1 MALPSL
7 KPSQV
12 DAFATDVYAGLTRS
26 PQKVLPSKYLYDPLG
41 SALFE
46 VITHLPEYGLTRAD
60 DRLIRAHAQDILMRL
75 GPVGTV
81 AELGSGSGHK
91 TRWLLEACAR
101 RQPCTYCPI
110 EISPTAL
117 LHCERALSDI
127 NGVRVT
133 GIEREYL
140 PGLQH
145 VATLRQGK
153 ASSLLVLFLG
163 STIGNFAQGD
173 AQAFLADVRALLRP
187 GDAMLL
193 GTDLVKPRQQL
204 LEAYDDALGIT
215 SAFNLNL
222 LVRIN
227 RELGANFDVR
237 QFRHLARF
245 NNDTSAIEMHIQS
258 RLTQTVHI
266 PGAGTSILFEAG
278 ETIWTEISRKYQS
291 AEVLEMAAGAG
302 FTCGG
307 QWIDQA
313 WPFAETLLIAA

>member
-110 EISPTAL
+110 EISGL
-117 LHCERALSDI
+117 
-127 NGVRVT
+127 
-133 GIEREYL
+133 EREYL